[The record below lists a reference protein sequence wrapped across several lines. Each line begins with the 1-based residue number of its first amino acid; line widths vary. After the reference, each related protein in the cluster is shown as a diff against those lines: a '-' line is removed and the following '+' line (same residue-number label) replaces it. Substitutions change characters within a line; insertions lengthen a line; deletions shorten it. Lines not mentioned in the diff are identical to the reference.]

1 MTQKNELPDI
11 QHSAK
16 PKHQLYI
23 NKVGVENVKVP
34 IILETKY
41 QGAHELIAT
50 VEMTADLRPD
60 MKGISMSMLL
70 RTLIKYLRNPL
81 KHEVIMKI
89 LEEFTEAVESD
100 SKHSMIKMDFDL
112 PLIKQAPISKL
123 EFPQYYKCSFAGK
136 LDDGVFRFFQKVR
149 VQYQSYCPCSASLC
163 EDLWTKKQFGFPHAQ
178 RSFCDL
184 LVEVKPENIIWLEEL
199 IQLVETAV
207 TNEVYPILRRMDEQE
222 VARIAAQNPMFVE
235 DAIREIVSILNGKF
249 GKEMI
254 FDWIVKC
261 SHEESLHANEAI
273 AKCWKGVPNGFDGR
287 YFL

>member
-34 IILETKY
+34 IILESKY
-41 QGAHELIAT
+41 QGTHELIAT
-50 VEMTADLRPD
+50 VEMTTDLKPD

-70 RTLIKYLRNPL
+70 RTLINYLSNPL
-81 KHEVIMKI
+81 KHEVIMSI
-89 LEEFTEAVESD
+89 LDEFTSAVETN
-100 SKHSMIKMDFDL
+100 SKHSMLKLDFEL
-112 PLIKQAPISKL
+112 PIIKQAPISKL
-123 EFPQYYKCSFAGK
+123 QFPQYYKCSFVGK
-136 LDDGVFRFFQKVR
+136 LDDGLFRFFQKVR

-163 EDLWTKKQFGFPHAQ
+163 GDLKSKGSNGFPHAQ

-184 LVEVKPENIIWLEEL
+184 LVEVKPDHVVWLEEL

-207 TNEVYPILRRMDEQE
+207 HNEVYPILRRMDEQE
-222 VARIAAQNPMFVE
+222 VARIAAENPMFVE
-235 DAIREIVSILNGKF
+235 DAIREIVHLLNGKF
-249 GKEMI
+249 GREMI
-254 FDWIVKC
+254 YDWIVKC
-261 SHEESLHANEAI
+261 SHEESLHMNEAI
-273 AKCWKGVPNGFDGR
+273 AKCWKGIPNGFDGR